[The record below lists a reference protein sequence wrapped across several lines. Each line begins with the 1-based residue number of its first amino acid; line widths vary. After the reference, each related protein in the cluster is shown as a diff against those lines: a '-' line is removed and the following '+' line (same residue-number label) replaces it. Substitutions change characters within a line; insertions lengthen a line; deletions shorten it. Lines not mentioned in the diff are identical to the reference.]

1 MYRKKDNIKQ
11 RMVIL
16 GAFILGVLISSYI
29 KSLSYKSLYISLK
42 DKKEIETNIGIVGS
56 RVNELKSIKQKY
68 EKSLEKYKDALEDDD
83 KSVESV
89 MQEELTELK
98 KSSGYAQV
106 SGKGIIIKVKDS
118 NKDLE
123 DGENPNDLIVHDI
136 DILRILNDLKKA
148 GSSAISIN
156 GDRVLSNT
164 QIKCSGATITVN
176 ETTYGQPFIIRAIG
190 DKDRLR
196 GIIDSPDSYASLLK
210 DVYGVE
216 VELKEDNNILINSK
230 K

>member
-29 KSLSYKSLYISLK
+29 KSLSSKSLYISLK

-56 RVNELKSIKQKY
+56 RVNELKSVKQKY

-89 MQEELTELK
+89 MQEELRELK

-148 GSSAISIN
+148 GASAISIN

-190 DKDRLR
+190 NKDRLR
-196 GIIDSPDSYASLLK
+196 EIIDSHDSYASLLK

-216 VELKEDNNILINSK
+216 VELKEDNNIVIE
-230 K
+230 